1 MPSVSFT
8 ALCKGTFVAYLL
20 PDLPTIMKA
29 PKSGDLDCLCS
40 A

>member
-1 MPSVSFT
+1 MPSISFT
-8 ALCKGTFVAYLL
+8 ALSKGTFAYLL

-29 PKSGDLDCLCS
+29 PKFGDLDCLCS